1 MASQKPSLKWRPC
14 LSLSD
19 SGIIA
24 LYRPPSGSLREKD
37 LKKVLNGNIKNKT
50 LNAFKM
56 LLTAHGI
63 KMQTVVSCFEL
74 CAISIHFLCQ
84 DNETE

>member
-24 LYRPPSGSLREKD
+24 LRPPSGSLREKD